1 MPFLVAAVD
10 LFARCRRRHVP
21 IAPALRS
28 YRSRLLFWLSVGEVF
43 VLFALAGVWPTGA
56 ALPLDPHSPAA
67 RHWPLLG
74 LIGLAAISL
83 FAWVIARSRLTQRRP
98 VGIDEELAG
107 HTAALLALGVVGLLV
122 VATNPYALLIV
133 LPSLHAWLWLPQVQS
148 RPLWL
153 RASVYG
159 AGFLGPAVVLASFAS
174 RYGLGLDAPWYLAEL
189 VAVRFISIPTFV
201 IGLAWLAVA
210 GQFAALTVKR
220 YAPYPDASERG
231 LGPIRSALRSLVLA
245 QRARKRAVAE
255 QRQRAAGG

>member
-1 MPFLVAAVD
+1 
-10 LFARCRRRHVP
+10 
-21 IAPALRS
+21 
-28 YRSRLLFWLSVGEVF
+28 LLFWLSAGAVF

-56 ALPLDPHSPAA
+56 ALPLGPHSPAA

-74 LIGLAAISL
+74 LLGLAAIAV
-83 FAWVIARSRLTQRRP
+83 FAWAVTRSRLTPRRP

-122 VATNPYALLIV
+122 VATNPYSLLIV

-153 RASVYG
+153 RASVYA
-159 AGFLGPAVVLASFAS
+159 AGFLGPAVVLISFAS

-210 GQFAALTVKR
+210 AQFAALTVKR

-231 LGPIRSALRSLVLA
+231 LGPLRSSLRSLVLA